1 MIIRGNKV
9 MNLSN
14 THLFNDEHYFIY
26 PKDRKEDVTKLPF
39 IEFQADP
46 IYINQIKQW
55 YNNHL
60 GHDYHATITVDQ
72 VATCKE
78 MLLSGV
84 GVTILP
90 KIMIKNIDK
99 NMFEFEKVTIDK
111 KPLIR
116 STYMSYDAS
125 MLQLPQVD
133 AFVNLMLNFI
143 R

>member
-1 MIIRGNKV
+1 MITRGNKV

-60 GHDYHATITVDQ
+60 GHDYHATIAVDQ

-90 KIMIKNIDK
+90 KIMIKISTRTCLNL
-99 NMFEFEKVTIDK
+99 K
-111 KPLIR
+111 KSLLIKSR
-116 STYMSYDAS
+116 LFGQHT
-125 MLQLPQVD
+125 
-133 AFVNLMLNFI
+133 
-143 R
+143 